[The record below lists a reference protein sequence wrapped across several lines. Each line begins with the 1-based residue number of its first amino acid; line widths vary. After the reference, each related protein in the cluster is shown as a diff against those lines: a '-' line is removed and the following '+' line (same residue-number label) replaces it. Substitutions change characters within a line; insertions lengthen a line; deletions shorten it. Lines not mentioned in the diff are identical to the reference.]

1 MDKEL
6 NTPLNKEDRVDGT
19 KSTRDGT
26 KDQIDRGFIDLEDS
40 MLNLEVRSTLG
51 GKQVLFL
58 NIYTFLL
65 KFL

>member
-26 KDQIDRGFIDLEDS
+26 KDQKDRGFIDLEDS